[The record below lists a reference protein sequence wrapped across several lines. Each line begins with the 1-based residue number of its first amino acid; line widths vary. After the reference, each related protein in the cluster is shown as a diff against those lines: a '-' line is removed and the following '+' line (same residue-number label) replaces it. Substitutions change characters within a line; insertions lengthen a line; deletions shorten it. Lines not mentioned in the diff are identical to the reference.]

1 MRRLPVFL
9 VLDVS
14 DSMVGEPRRLL
25 EKGLET
31 LIQLLRQDPHAL
43 ETAYISVIAFAGKVK
58 TLVPLVD
65 VVSFYPPQLPL
76 GSGTAMGLAL
86 EHLMGEIDQSVRR
99 GTAERK
105 GDWKPA
111 VFFMTDGKPTD
122 AMEKA
127 AQRWKTDY
135 ASKANLIAIGLGPYA
150 DTDVLKQFADEVIS
164 YDGGTEEDFRKFIR
178 WISASVSSMSVAIRD
193 GGEQTTLPVSLD
205 KAEGVLKP
213 AGSTVRVDEDVVVVV
228 GKCQRTRRPYLLK
241 YEPLS
246 NVLGN
251 EAPGTSIPEMYRD
264 AYQATG
270 GFSIDDSYFDWS
282 DFREVNASVEMNRL
296 IGGVSCPQ
304 CGGAFSMTVCG
315 CGGVFCTNGPGVQTC
330 PWCGK
335 SGEVSDVT
343 ADTPS
348 ISIKRSSG

>member
-9 VLDVS
+9 VVDVS

-43 ETAYISVIAFAGKVK
+43 ETAYISVVAFAGKVK
-58 TLVPLVD
+58 TLAPLVD

-86 EHLMGEIDQSVRR
+86 DHLMTEIDQSVRR
-99 GTAERK
+99 GSAERK

-127 AQRWKTDY
+127 ARRWKADY
-135 ASKANLIAIGLGPYA
+135 ASRANLIAIGLGPYA
-150 DTDVLKQFADEVIS
+150 DTDALRQFADEVIR

-178 WISASVSSMSVAIRD
+178 WISASVSSMSVAVRD
-193 GGEQTTLPVSLD
+193 GGERKTLPVSLE

-228 GKCQRTRRPYLLK
+228 GKCQRTKRPYLLK
-241 YEPLS
+241 YERLS
-246 NVLGN
+246 SVLGN
-251 EAPGTSIPEMYRD
+251 EVPETSIPEIYRD
-264 AYQATG
+264 AYQVTE
-270 GFSIDDSYFDWS
+270 GFAMDESYFDWS
-282 DFREVNASVEMNRL
+282 DSREVNASVEMNRL
-296 IGGVSCPQ
+296 VGGMPCPQ

-315 CGGVFCTNGPGVQTC
+315 CGGVFCTNEPGIQTC

-335 SGEVSDVT
+335 SGEVTEMT

-348 ISIKRSSG
+348 ISIKKSSG

>member
-43 ETAYISVIAFAGKVK
+43 ETAYISVIAFAGKVE
-58 TLVPLVD
+58 TLVPLID
-65 VVSFYPPQLPL
+65 VISFYPPQLPL

-86 EHLMGEIDQSVRR
+86 DHLMTEIDQSVRR
-99 GTAERK
+99 SSAERK

-111 VFFMTDGKPTD
+111 VFFLTDGKPTD
-122 AMEKA
+122 EMGKA
-127 AQRWKTDY
+127 AKRWKADY
-135 ASKANLIAIGLGPYA
+135 ASKVNLIAIGLGPYA
-150 DTDVLKQFADEVIS
+150 DTDALGQFADEVIR

-178 WISASVSSMSVAIRD
+178 WISASVSSMSVAVRD
-193 GGEQTTLPVSLD
+193 GGERKGLPVSLD

-228 GKCQRTRRPYLLK
+228 GKCQRTKRPYLLK

-246 NVLGN
+246 KVLGN
-251 EAPGTSIPEMYRD
+251 EVLDSSIPEIYRD
-264 AYQATG
+264 AYQATE
-270 GFSIDDSYFDWS
+270 GFAIDESYFDWS
-282 DFREVNASVEMNRL
+282 DSREVNASVEMNRL
-296 IGGVSCPQ
+296 VGGVGCPQ
-304 CGGAFSMTVCG
+304 CGGTFSMTVCG
-315 CGGVFCTNGPGVQTC
+315 CGGVFCTNGRGVQTC
-330 PWCGK
+330 PWCGR
-335 SGEVSDVT
+335 SGKVSEAT
-343 ADTPS
+343 AETPS
-348 ISIKRSSG
+348 ISVKRSSG